1 MHGTALLALL
11 AAVPQSCALSL
22 ARPRLTKRTV
32 LRGGAAADATKPLPR
47 RITAF
52 VDRNFFVCGMVASV
66 AGAGL
71 SPGPCQA
78 CEKFVGKYA
87 VATIFV

>member
-1 MHGTALLALL
+1 MRITAALLVL
-11 AAVPQSCALSL
+11 QSSRALSL

-32 LRGGAAADATKPLPR
+32 LRSGGAVDTAPVK

-66 AGAGL
+66 AVAGL
-71 SPGPCQA
+71 SPGPGQA

-87 VATIFV
+87 VATIFVLSGLG